1 MGLFDSKHPNHK
13 AVQKKVLLV
22 ILLLFLLILLSACK
36 EQVRYHEAGSVNVPL
51 VTTKSLKEV

>member
-13 AVQKKVLLV
+13 AVQKKVFLV

-36 EQVRYHEAGSVNVPL
+36 EQVSYHEAGSDNVPL
-51 VTTKSLKEV
+51 VAAKSLKEV